1 MLIFIFMTE
10 DLKKVLEKLN
20 ILSKKI
26 DDNIKITRD
35 LRSYNR
41 WGFFFKIFYWG
52 FLIAMACG
60 TWYLVQPMMDSIGST
75 IETISQTGS
84 NISDSLDSFKKVGE
98 SVDELNK
105 NISEPAGDIKDL
117 INNFVK

>member
-1 MLIFIFMTE
+1 MTE

>member
-1 MLIFIFMTE
+1 MTE

-41 WGFFFKIFYWG
+41 WGFFFKILYWG